1 MGLIYPQTKS
11 PPRQPVE
18 HSTTRQQIGRTCVD
32 NEHPTGTT
40 AADGATLRLVS
51 LYLSGF
57 DCEPTPSMWLCEG
70 GGATELCPQ
79 ITCIERNAT
88 IRNAAMEGK
97 NLVELRHSTQVRQ
110 NFD

>member
-18 HSTTRQQIGRTCVD
+18 HSTRQQIGRTCVD
-32 NEHPTGTT
+32 NEHPTGKT
-40 AADGATLRLVS
+40 AADGTTLRLVS
-51 LYLSGF
+51 LYLSAF
-57 DCEPTPSMWLCEG
+57 DREHTPSMWLCEG

-79 ITCIERNAT
+79 IACIERNAT
-88 IRNAAMEGK
+88 IGNAAMEGK